1 MLFPIQRLLGV
12 MLLSLVIA
20 SPALAIVNTLPA
32 PGKEVSGLSG
42 SATLKGSLKTGNTDI
57 IDLGLSGAAIYGSEN
72 FQTSLRASVNYG
84 EKSDE
89 TYLNNTFEHLRFRY
103 KLNEWLTPEAF
114 IQHQFNEFRAIKFRG
129 LLGLGAAFTLW
140 DSEGSF
146 LVLGTTYMLEREVA
160 NGEKISLETQK
171 IVSRL
176 SNYLQLSLK
185 TTNDVVFSSTVFVQ
199 PLLTDFSDLRI
210 YNESGFSVKV
220 HEDVA
225 IGTSFKLTYDSR
237 PLTDDVEK
245 LDTTTL
251 ATLTFKF

>member
-1 MLFPIQRLLGV
+1 MFYLIRQLLGV
-12 MLLSLVIA
+12 MLLNLVIA

-32 PGKEVSGLSG
+32 PGKEISGFSG

-57 IDLGLSGAAIYGSEN
+57 MDIGLSGAAIYGSED
-72 FQTSLRASVNYG
+72 FQTSLRASINYG

-89 TYLNNTFEHLRFRY
+89 TFLNNTFEHLRFRY

-129 LLGLGAAFTLW
+129 LVGLGAAFTLW
-140 DSEGSF
+140 DSDGSF

-160 NGEKISLETQK
+160 NGEKISLEAQK

-176 SNYLQLSLK
+176 SNYVQLSLK
-185 TTNDVVFSSTVFVQ
+185 TINNVVLSSTVFVQ
-199 PLLTDFSDLRI
+199 PLLADFSDLRI

-220 HEDVA
+220 HENIAV
-225 IGTSFKLTYDSR
+225 GTSFKLTYDSK
-237 PLTDDVEK
+237 PLTDDVK
-245 LDTTTL
+245 NLDTTTV